1 MVLKANDMQKGGFI
15 GWNFDMLSVD
25 KKAMMTRMRFNS
37 GEFIPV
43 HTHPK
48 EQSGYVLSG
57 IYLLRLDEV
66 DEILVKGD
74 VYSIPAYNEHS
85 LEVLEAGEILEI
97 PESPA
102 FILSKL
108 VNW

>member
-15 GWNFDMLSVD
+15 CIPFDLLSVD
-25 KKAMMTRMRFNS
+25 KKAIVTKISYRS
-37 GEFIPV
+37 GEFIPE

-57 IYLLRLDEV
+57 IYLLRLEEV

-74 VYSIPAYNEHS
+74 VYSIPANNEHS
-85 LEVLEAGEILEI
+85 MEVLEAGEILEI
-97 PESPA
+97 LDSPA
-102 FILSKL
+102 SGFFKL

>member
-15 GWNFDMLSVD
+15 GIPFNMLSAGMKPMVT
-25 KKAMMTRMRFNS
+25 KMSYKS
-37 GEFIPV
+37 GEFIPE

-66 DEILVKGD
+66 DEILIKGD
-74 VYSIPAYNEHS
+74 YFSIPANNEHS
-85 LEVLEAGEILEI
+85 IEVIETGEILEVLD
-97 PESPA
+97 SPGLD
-102 FILSKL
+102 LS
-108 VNW
+108 